1 MRRLLFERICS
12 KLQTDLPEIKYYDLW
27 NENMDGLEQGIIFDT
42 PAVFI
47 EFDPISF
54 TSQARGIPRHPITIT
69 LHVVTRYTPQRP
81 TRSGY
86 APEAFQHLELLERI
100 ELALIGL
107 SGEGFS
113 ALQLSS
119 AEMDHNHEELQNH
132 IERFTCSVC
141 YPSTSTK
148 VGSSSMQIVEP

>member
-1 MRRLLFERICS
+1 MRRLLFESICS

-27 NENMDGLEQGIIFDT
+27 NENMDGIEQGIIFDT

-54 TSQARGIPRHPITIT
+54 TSQARGVPRHPITIT

-86 APEAFQHLELLERI
+86 ASEAFQHLELLERI

-132 IERFTCSVC
+132 IERFTTSAC
-141 YPSTSTK
+141 YPAK
-148 VGSSSMQIVEP
+148 HSSHSSRMELIEL